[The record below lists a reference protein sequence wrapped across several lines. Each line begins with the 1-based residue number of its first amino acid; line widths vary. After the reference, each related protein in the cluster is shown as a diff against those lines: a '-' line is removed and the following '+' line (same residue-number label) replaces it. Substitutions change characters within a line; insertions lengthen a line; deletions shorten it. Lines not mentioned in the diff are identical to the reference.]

1 MSKFKKKIEAHKH
14 YWLADNH
21 QHHKGDEVIFK
32 LSYPRVFIR
41 YRLDEAYFAS
51 FDDFFGNIAEVQW
64 IDGEI
69 PDKKTQEQI
78 FIEAWN
84 FLCIEEQIMEDELNE
99 MEDVI

>member
-1 MSKFKKKIEAHKH
+1 MKKIEAHKH

-51 FDDFFGNIAEVQW
+51 FEDFFGNIVEVQW
-64 IDGEI
+64 IDGEV

-78 FIEAWN
+78 FIK
-84 FLCIEEQIMEDELNE
+84 LEQETQLSRRVVGRNATY
-99 MEDVI
+99 

>member
-32 LSYPRVFIR
+32 LSFPRVFIR
-41 YRLDEAYFAS
+41 YKLNQAYFAS

-69 PDKKTQEQI
+69 PDKKNTGTNI
-78 FIEAWN
+78 HRS
-84 FLCIEEQIMEDELNE
+84 MEFSVHRGANYGR
-99 MEDVI
+99 